1 MRLLDWLCSFGLSA
15 RKSADRFVDTEKPD
29 RFAPDQILRMFLPI
43 DFEQLPLLQ
52 CEQRDQSRISV
63 RFDVP
68 AGARGAAIRDEFCRL
83 GRRAEAAA
91 ARSPVPA
98 QARFCL
104 ASVWSLIRQQ
114 AL

>member
-1 MRLLDWLCSFGLSA
+1 VLLRLLGA
-15 RKSADRFVDTEKPD
+15 KIADRFVDTEKPD
-29 RFAPDQILRMFLPI
+29 RFAPDQILRMFMPI
-43 DFEQLPLLQ
+43 DFEQLSLLQ
-52 CEQRDQSRISV
+52 CEQRDQSRIDV
-63 RFDVP
+63 DVP
-68 AGARGAAIRDEFCRL
+68 TGLARAAIRDEFCRL